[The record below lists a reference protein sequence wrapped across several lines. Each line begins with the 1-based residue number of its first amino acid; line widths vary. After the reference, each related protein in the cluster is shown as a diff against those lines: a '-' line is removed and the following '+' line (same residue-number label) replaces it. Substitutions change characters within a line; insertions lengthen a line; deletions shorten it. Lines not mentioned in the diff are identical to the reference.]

1 MKTIVIT
8 EAALPAASHPDFP
21 AADLLAGTPPEAFEN
36 LIIHEGRD
44 AILVATTLCDET
56 SRLLV
61 VGSGIARNLPLLPSE
76 EHASLFD
83 RSVRFGLRSFDKGI
97 ALSPNAMAYRKGSRS
112 SVFASGASTL
122 RILAEEGFHGSRNV
136 YVYDLQDAAS
146 VQDLAQHDPDARP
159 YELALASLPDLLAAP
174 SAALPADGPVELDW
188 QSTDKVAKGFA
199 YEEWLSLLSRAQAN
213 FVLEREVTGPLR
225 VRGAAG
231 TGKTLALVLKA
242 LSVAKAAADVPTRIL
257 FLTHSWAMAGKV
269 DEMVR
274 SIGRDIPNAR
284 MIDVYPLLEL
294 ARQRDYSLV
303 GRRPLGLDSEA
314 GITEA
319 LKVILA
325 LVEKF
330 RAGDWVAYRSGCS
343 PDFVGRMDAAVG
355 SRLRRNLQWDL
366 LSEFGGVFAAEGLL
380 ARGAD
385 RERYLR
391 VRRMGYMMRLETQ
404 TDREVVFE
412 LWRAF
417 LSYLKDNGLIATDQ
431 IVSDYLN
438 DLRTF
443 FWEAKREVDG
453 YDIVFVDEM
462 HLFNAQER
470 LVFHNLLADGDASPK
485 VVMALDPR
493 QSPREVFAG
502 VESDGVR
509 TAGSIYERAQ
519 LHNPG
524 KIDFL
529 EVYRSTPEV
538 TRLTRTVLDAVPAL
552 DMGDDWNLPTGG
564 SVLASGPLPQYKIVA
579 DVAETFAT
587 AIATAKSLQAEARRN
602 DGQVAILCMDYDRFL
617 RLRGAAQGQ
626 NKKDVYV
633 ISSRDDV
640 ERLRFLRQRIVFS
653 TPEYVA
659 GLQFDTVILIDA
671 NADLVPDGPY
681 SGAAERRFLSELYLG
696 LSRAER
702 RLVVLASQDGGGLT
716 RFLTAQLPKG
726 LLEAL

>member
-21 AADLLAGTPPEAFEN
+21 AIEILTGKPPTAFEN
-36 LIIHEGRD
+36 LVIREGHD
-44 AILVATTLCDET
+44 TILVATATCDVS

-61 VGSGIARNLPLLPSE
+61 LGSQLSRNLPLLSVD
-76 EHASLFD
+76 EHATLFD
-83 RSVRFGLRSFDKGI
+83 RSVRFGLRSFNKSI
-97 ALSPNAMAYRKGSRS
+97 ALSPNSMPYRKGARS
-112 SVFASGASTL
+112 SVFASGSSHL
-122 RILAEEGFHGSRNV
+122 RIIAEEGFQGSRNV
-136 YVYDLQDAAS
+136 YVYDLEEAAV
-146 VQDLAQHDPDARP
+146 VQDLAEHNPDPGA
-159 YELALASLPDLLAAP
+159 YEQALSSLPELFATPAAAP
-174 SAALPADGPVELDW
+174 SGDGPVELGW
-188 QSTDKVAKGFA
+188 QATDKVAKGFA
-199 YEEWLSLLSRAQAN
+199 YEEWLPLLSTEQKN
-213 FVLEREVTGPLR
+213 FVLEREITGPLR

-231 TGKTLALVLKA
+231 TGKTLSMVLKA
-242 LSVAKAAADVPTRIL
+242 LTVAKTALEPIRIL
-257 FLTHSWAMAGKV
+257 FLTHSWAVAGKV

-274 SIGRDIPNAR
+274 NIGRDIPGASS
-284 MIDVYPLLEL
+284 IDVYPLMEL

-319 LKVILA
+319 LKVISE
-325 LVEKF
+325 LVDNFKT
-330 RAGDWVAYRSGCS
+330 ADWVAYRSGCS
-343 PDFVGRMDAAVG
+343 AALSTRMDADGG
-355 SRLRRNLQWDL
+355 SRERRDLHWDL

-380 ARGAD
+380 ARGVD

-391 VRRMGYMMRLETQ
+391 VRRMAYMMRLETP
-404 TDREVVFE
+404 TDREVVFT

-431 IVSDYLN
+431 IISDYLN

-443 FWEAKREVDG
+443 FWEAKRSVDG
-453 YDIVFVDEM
+453 YDYVFVDEM

-470 LVFHNLLADGDASPK
+470 LVFHNLLADGDVSPK

-502 VESDGVR
+502 IEGEGTR
-509 TAGSIYERAQ
+509 GGTSIYERAQ

-524 KIDFL
+524 KVDFL
-529 EVYRSTPEV
+529 EVYRSTPEL
-538 TRLTRTVLDAVPAL
+538 TRLTKTVLDAVPAL
-552 DMGDDWNLPTGG
+552 DMGDDWSLPIGG
-564 SVLASGPLPQYKIVA
+564 SMLASGPIPQYKVVA
-579 DVAETFAT
+579 NIEETFAT
-587 AIATAKSLQAEARRN
+587 AIATAKSLHNEARRH

-617 RLRGAAQGQ
+617 RLRGPAQGQ
-626 NKKDVYV
+626 NKKTIFT

-640 ERLRFLRQRIVFS
+640 DRLRFLSQRIVFS

-659 GLQFDTVILIDA
+659 GLQFDTVVLIDA
-671 NADLVPDGPY
+671 NADLVPDGAY

-702 RLVVLASQDGGGLT
+702 RLVVLASRDSGGLT
-716 RFLTAQLPKG
+716 RFLAGPTAEG
-726 LLEAL
+726 LMEPL